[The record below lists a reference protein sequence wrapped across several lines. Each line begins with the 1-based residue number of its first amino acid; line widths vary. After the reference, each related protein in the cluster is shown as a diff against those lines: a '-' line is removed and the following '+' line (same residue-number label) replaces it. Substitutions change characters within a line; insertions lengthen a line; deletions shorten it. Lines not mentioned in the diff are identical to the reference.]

1 MAGSTENSLEAVEIV
16 IVHIFDG
23 IVVCI
28 VGSWIKRLHNSRC
41 GAVAQSL
48 DRPSKGPV

>member
-23 IVVCI
+23 IVVCL
-28 VGSWIKRLHNSRC
+28 VGSWMK
-41 GAVAQSL
+41 SL
-48 DRPSKGPV
+48 SINYIIVTAAL